1 LILLLTF
8 SVSVVMVVH
17 VLIAMLLLLI
27 VSPRGPL
34 VSISP
39 IKSGAAAVGTL
50 VALKRDGREN
60 KLH

>member
-1 LILLLTF
+1 
-8 SVSVVMVVH
+8 MVVH
-17 VLIAMLLLLI
+17 VLITMLLLLI

-39 IKSGAAAVGTL
+39 IKSGAAGVGTL
-50 VALKRDGREN
+50 VALKLDGREN